1 MGLFVAP
8 LSAGSVYPPIQ
19 SRNESCSF
27 LVAFPHA
34 FLRMSSGVSLAAS
47 AFAMSGGTAY
57 RRQSN
62 DDESADEQQP

>member
-1 MGLFVAP
+1 
-8 LSAGSVYPPIQ
+8 
-19 SRNESCSF
+19 
-27 LVAFPHA
+27 
-34 FLRMSSGVSLAAS
+34 MSSGVSLAAS